1 MPEVVSVGLGGG
13 TKIFEQGGV
22 VTVGPEST
30 GHRLLQEGLVFGG
43 NTLTTTGEHDGMN
56 LIKRCDTD

>member
-13 TKIFEQGGV
+13 TKIFEQDGV

-43 NTLTTTGEHDGMN
+43 NTLTTTGKQGRAN
-56 LIKRCDTD
+56 LVRPRGTD